1 MSTLDAWVELRHGSQ
16 LLDRNALERLP
27 APLPPPPLL
36 AEHLRTALRAYEN
49 TEDLGPLL
57 DVVLEEGLG
66 LRVGWHK
73 NLGAADGEKLLD
85 GTILKPRRRW
95 GGAFGE
101 SFLLFTTEEAR
112 IGLHRG
118 RRIVAQVTEY
128 LRRRQLSLALLTNGQ
143 QWRLIY
149 ADRDST
155 GWVEWDRERWLEAER
170 LTEPFLLF
178 RHLLSI
184 QSLAAPAANK
194 VPALIQGIRD
204 TRKGQS
210 KLSAVLGENVRRA
223 VELLL
228 VSRRSRVE
236 EQWSAHR
243 SRDLYVAACH
253 FIMRLVV
260 LLFAEARELLP
271 VDRPLYHQGYGLRG
285 LLEQLDKSGAE
296 RRRHRYSA
304 WFRLIALFRLIH
316 KGSAHPALV
325 LTAYGGE
332 LFGPGAAESADP
344 LSRALACLEQTTE
357 PPSDEQLYQMFLL
370 LTRTSQRVR
379 EGLHTK
385 TVPVPIDFSDLTS
398 EYIGI
403 LYEGLLDYELHRA
416 GAEPVLFLNL
426 GDQPALPLDRLERME
441 DKAIAVLLA
450 EAGKAGKEEEED
462 AESEEG
468 PAEEASTTDITS
480 EEEVTSDSEV
490 TSESEVS
497 SEEPDDLRERARSRA
512 NAWARRAVVAA
523 GLVKKSRKN
532 DDALDS
538 AARNLVPHQNIK
550 LPGDLYLVRWG
561 GTRKGAG
568 TFYTRP
574 QLTHPTVRRT
584 LEPLLFE
591 EGRIRP
597 PEAILSL
604 KICDPAM
611 GSGSFLVAALRV
623 LTDAVIEALHHH
635 GRVHRSGDLL
645 RLSCDLIPAENQA
658 ITEDRLP
665 GIVRRAVVEHCLYGV
680 DLDPLAVELARVA
693 LWVETM
699 DRRLPFTFLDHKLR
713 CGNALVGCWFDR
725 FRDYPLLA
733 WNRQSPDEK
742 WRGVHHPADFWSAA
756 LKNRRSEVAS
766 EQAQL
771 LSGQER
777 LSFAATADAELRAA
791 IERL

>member
-1 MSTLDAWVELRHGSQ
+1 
-16 LLDRNALERLP
+16 
-27 APLPPPPLL
+27 
-36 AEHLRTALRAYEN
+36 
-49 TEDLGPLL
+49 
-57 DVVLEEGLG
+57 
-66 LRVGWHK
+66 
-73 NLGAADGEKLLD
+73 
-85 GTILKPRRRW
+85 
-95 GGAFGE
+95 
-101 SFLLFTTEEAR
+101 
-112 IGLHRG
+112 
-118 RRIVAQVTEY
+118 
-128 LRRRQLSLALLTNGQ
+128 
-143 QWRLIY
+143 
-149 ADRDST
+149 
-155 GWVEWDRERWLEAER
+155 
-170 LTEPFLLF
+170 
-178 RHLLSI
+178 
-184 QSLAAPAANK
+184 
-194 VPALIQGIRD
+194 
-204 TRKGQS
+204 
-210 KLSAVLGENVRRA
+210 
-223 VELLL
+223 
-228 VSRRSRVE
+228 
-236 EQWSAHR
+236 
-243 SRDLYVAACH
+243 
-253 FIMRLVV
+253 
-260 LLFAEARELLP
+260 
-271 VDRPLYHQGYGLRG
+271 
-285 LLEQLDKSGAE
+285 
-296 RRRHRYSA
+296 
-304 WFRLIALFRLIH
+304 
-316 KGSAHPALV
+316 
-325 LTAYGGE
+325 
-332 LFGPGAAESADP
+332 
-344 LSRALACLEQTTE
+344 
-357 PPSDEQLYQMFLL
+357 
-370 LTRTSQRVR
+370 
-379 EGLHTK
+379 
-385 TVPVPIDFSDLTS
+385 
-398 EYIGI
+398 
-403 LYEGLLDYELHRA
+403 
-416 GAEPVLFLNL
+416 
-426 GDQPALPLDRLERME
+426 
-441 DKAIAVLLA
+441 LA

-635 GRVHRSGDLL
+635 SRVHRSGDLL

-791 IERL
+791 IERLRALYRQLRAIPLSRPDARAVMWRDRIQADPALTQVRSAFDTWTALWFWPLDQLSVAPGPRSLAQPDEAAQHIVQETAARLHFFHWELEFPDVYTTPEAGFDAVVGNPPWEIQKPSSKEFFTDLDPLYRGYGKQEALRRQTELFAADPQVEQRWLAYLGDFKDRGNFVRNAAEPFG